1 MQDSLGRHLNGTIV
15 TVGDDTVTMD
25 FNHPMAGKDLFFK
38 GKVLAVRDATDE
50 ELESLHSHK
59 CATVVGLMAVVGQ
72 NTLVVTV
79 AATNQLKMES

>member
-25 FNHPMAGKDLFFK
+25 LNHPMAGKDLFFK
-38 GKVLAVRDATDE
+38 GKVLAVGDATDE

-59 CATVVGLMAVVGQ
+59 CGGCHGCGSYGGCGS
-72 NTLVVTV
+72 
-79 AATNQLKMES
+79 EHSCGDGCCH